1 MRINTRN
8 VEFFVRLCEASD
20 SPRPVVLR
28 LGGITYS
35 MNTPEALELANQLAN
50 AVDELRNTNR
60 EEKP

>member
-8 VEFFVRLCEASD
+8 VEFNVRVSETAD

-35 MNTPEALELANQLAN
+35 MPAAEALELANQLAD
-50 AVDELRNTNR
+50 AVDEVNNHERKTS
-60 EEKP
+60 